1 LANGPHDGLTVAL
14 AEELIKRD
22 ILVIGGGCGNAGMQ
36 VAGLESP
43 EAAQKAG
50 KRLRELCHQ
59 LGIPPVL
66 SFGTCTDTGRVIMTT
81 VALANYI
88 GVDTADL
95 PAAVTAPE
103 YMEQKAVVDGFSAV
117 AMGFYTHVSPT
128 PPVAGSEKVVKLLT
142 EEVEKLTGGKIALGD
157 DPVSVADG
165 IEKHILSK
173 REKLGLSVN

>member
-1 LANGPHDGLTVAL
+1 MAGP
-14 AEELIKRD
+14 K
-22 ILVIGGGCGNAGMQ
+22 
-36 VAGLESP
+36 
-43 EAAQKAG
+43 
-50 KRLRELCHQ
+50 LRELCHQ

-128 PPVAGSEKVVKLLT
+128 PPVGGSDKVVKLLT
-142 EEVEKLTGGKIALGD
+142 EEVEKLTGGKLAVGD
-157 DPVSVADG
+157 NPVEVANG
-165 IEKHILSK
+165 IERHILSK
-173 REKLGLSVN
+173 RERLGLSV